1 MAEEFVSRNARE
13 GRAGTFKSQK
23 HHSGVSWTETPKSH
37 SYESPLCSSQIF
49 DQAQEELP
57 KNVVTFN

>member
-1 MAEEFVSRNARE
+1 MAEEFVGRNARE

-49 DQAQEELP
+49 D
-57 KNVVTFN
+57 